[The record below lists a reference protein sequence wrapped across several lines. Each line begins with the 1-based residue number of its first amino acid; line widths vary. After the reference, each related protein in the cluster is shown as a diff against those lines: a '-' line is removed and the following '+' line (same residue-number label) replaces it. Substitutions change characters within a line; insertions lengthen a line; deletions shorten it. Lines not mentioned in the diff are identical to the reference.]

1 MDRLTAKIID
11 GLAVSNHIKNGLK
24 NEISELRTKDVIPCL
39 ATILIGSD
47 PPSLVYINNK
57 QKAAN
62 SIGIRTL
69 DYRLH
74 TTISQTE
81 LIRLIEKLNLDSA
94 VHGILIQLPLPDHL
108 DKYKVINMVDPKKDV
123 DGLTF
128 INSGLLL
135 NEKTNL
141 IPCTPL
147 GIMELFRFYE
157 IQLDGSNVLIINRS
171 NLVGKPLASLLLS
184 KNSTVTISH
193 SHTNNLK
200 FFSQNADIV
209 ITAVGNRDS
218 FILTPDMV
226 KNGATII
233 DVGTNRVDGKLC
245 GDVEFERVREKASY
259 ITPVPGGVG
268 PMTICMLLR
277 NTIEASKSQTV

>member
-24 NEISELRTKDVIPCL
+24 NEISELRTKAVIPCL

-81 LIRLIEKLNLDSA
+81 LIRLIEKLNLDYA

-108 DKYKVINMVDPKKDV
+108 DKHTVINMVDPKKDV

-135 NEKTNL
+135 NDKTNL

-157 IQLDGSNVLIINRS
+157 IQLDGANVLIINRS
-171 NLVGKPLASLLLS
+171 NLVRKPLASLLLS

-218 FILTPDMV
+218 FVLTPDMV

-277 NTIEASKSQTV
+277 NTIEASKSQTA

>member
-1 MDRLTAKIID
+1 MTAKIID
-11 GLAVSNHIKNGLK
+11 GLAVSNHVKDDLK
-24 NEISELRTKDVIPCL
+24 NEISGLATKGVIPCL
-39 ATILIGSD
+39 ATIIVGSD

-69 DYRLH
+69 DYRLDGV
-74 TTISQTE
+74 ISQKE
-81 LIRLIEKLNLDSA
+81 LITLIEKLNLDST

-108 DKYKVINMVDPKKDV
+108 DQYQIINKVDPKKDV
-123 DGLTF
+123 DGLTY

-135 NEKTNL
+135 NNKTNL

-147 GIMELFRFYE
+147 GIMELFSFYD
-157 IQLDGSNVLIINRS
+157 IQLDGAHSLIINRS
-171 NLVGKPLASLLLS
+171 NLVGKPLASLLLR

-193 SHTNNLK
+193 SHTKNLK
-200 FFSQNADIV
+200 LFSQNADII

-218 FILTPDMV
+218 FVLTPDMV
-226 KNGATII
+226 KYGSTII
-233 DVGTNRVDGKLC
+233 DVGTNRVNGKLC
-245 GDVEFERVREKASY
+245 GDVDFEKVKEKAGF

-277 NTIEASKSQTV
+277 NTVEASKTYVK

>member
-11 GLAVSNHIKNGLK
+11 GLAVSNHIKNDLK
-24 NEISELRTKDVIPCL
+24 NEISELRTKGVIPCL

-69 DYRLH
+69 DYRLD
-74 TTISQTE
+74 TAVSQTE
-81 LIRLIEKLNLDSA
+81 LIRLIEKLNLDSS
-94 VHGILIQLPLPDHL
+94 VHGILIQLPLPEHL
-108 DKYKVINMVDPKKDV
+108 DKYHVINMVDPMKDV
-123 DGLTF
+123 DGLTS

-135 NEKTNL
+135 NNKTNL

-147 GIMELFRFYE
+147 GIMELFRFYK
-157 IQLDGSNVLIINRS
+157 IQLDGANVLIINRS

-209 ITAVGNRDS
+209 ITAVGNRNS
-218 FILTPDMV
+218 FVLTPDMV
-226 KNGATII
+226 NNDAIII

-245 GDVEFERVREKASY
+245 GDVDFERVRKKASY

-277 NTIEASKSQTV
+277 NTVEASKSHTV

>member
-1 MDRLTAKIID
+1 MDILTSKIID
-11 GLAVSNHIKNGLK
+11 GLAVSNHVKENLR
-24 NEISELRTKDVIPCL
+24 NEISGLATKGVIPCL
-39 ATILIGSD
+39 ATIIVGSD

-62 SIGIRTL
+62 LIGIRTL
-69 DYRLH
+69 DYRLDGE
-74 TTISQTE
+74 ISQKE
-81 LIRLIEKLNLDSA
+81 LITLIEKLNLDST

-108 DKYKVINMVDPKKDV
+108 DQYQIINKVDPKKDV
-123 DGLTF
+123 DGLTY

-135 NEKTNL
+135 NNKTNL

-147 GIMELFRFYE
+147 GIMELFRFYD
-157 IQLDGSNVLIINRS
+157 IQLDGAHSLIINRS
-171 NLVGKPLASLLLS
+171 NLVGKPLASLLLR

-193 SHTNNLK
+193 SHTKNLK
-200 FFSQNADIV
+200 LFSQNADII

-218 FILTPDMV
+218 FVLTPDMV
-226 KNGATII
+226 KYGSTII
-233 DVGTNRVDGKLC
+233 DVGTNRVNGKLC
-245 GDVEFERVREKASY
+245 GDVDFEKVKEKAGF

-277 NTIEASKSQTV
+277 NTVEASKAYAK

>member
-11 GLAVSNHIKNGLK
+11 GLAVSNHIKNDLK
-24 NEISELRTKDVIPCL
+24 NEISELRTKGVIPCL

-47 PPSLVYINNK
+47 QPSLVYINNK

-69 DYRLH
+69 DYRLD
-74 TTISQTE
+74 TAVSQTE
-81 LIRLIEKLNLDSA
+81 LIRLIEKLNLDST
-94 VHGILIQLPLPDHL
+94 VHGILIQLPLPEHL
-108 DKYKVINMVDPKKDV
+108 DKYHVINMVDPMKDV
-123 DGLTF
+123 DGLTS

-135 NEKTNL
+135 NNKTNL

-157 IQLDGSNVLIINRS
+157 IQLDGTNVLIINRS

-218 FILTPDMV
+218 FVLTPDMV

-277 NTIEASKSQTV
+277 NTVEASKSQTV

>member
-24 NEISELRTKDVIPCL
+24 NEISELRNKAVTPCL

-108 DKYKVINMVDPKKDV
+108 DKHKVINMVDPKKDV

-135 NEKTNL
+135 NDKTNL

-157 IQLDGSNVLIINRS
+157 IQLDGTNVLIINRS

-218 FILTPDMV
+218 FVLTPDMV
-226 KNGATII
+226 KNGATIV

-277 NTIEASKSQTV
+277 NTVEASKSQTV

>member
-11 GLAVSNHIKNGLK
+11 GLAVSNDIKNALK
-24 NEISELRTKDVIPCL
+24 NEISELRTKAVIPCL

-135 NEKTNL
+135 NDKTNL

-157 IQLDGSNVLIINRS
+157 IQLDGTNVLIINRS

-218 FILTPDMV
+218 FVLTPDMV

-277 NTIEASKSQTV
+277 NTVEASKSQTV

>member
-1 MDRLTAKIID
+1 MDILTSKIID
-11 GLAVSNHIKNGLK
+11 GLAVSNHVKENLR
-24 NEISELRTKDVIPCL
+24 NEISGLATKGVIPCL
-39 ATILIGSD
+39 ATIIVGSD

-69 DYRLH
+69 DYRLDGV
-74 TTISQTE
+74 ISQKEMIT
-81 LIRLIEKLNLDSA
+81 LIEKLNLDPT

-108 DKYKVINMVDPKKDV
+108 DQYHIINKVDPKKDV
-123 DGLTF
+123 DGLTY

-135 NEKTNL
+135 NNKTNL

-147 GIMELFRFYE
+147 GIMELFRFYDV
-157 IQLDGSNVLIINRS
+157 QLDGAHSLIINRS
-171 NLVGKPLASLLLS
+171 NLVGKPLATLLLR

-193 SHTNNLK
+193 SHTKNLK
-200 FFSQNADIV
+200 LFSQNADII

-218 FILTPDMV
+218 FVLTSDLV
-226 KNGATII
+226 KYGSTII
-233 DVGTNRVDGKLC
+233 DVGTNRVNGKLC
-245 GDVEFERVREKASY
+245 GDVDFEKVKEKAGF

-277 NTIEASKSQTV
+277 NTVEASKAYAK

>member
-24 NEISELRTKDVIPCL
+24 NEISELRTKALIPCL

-94 VHGILIQLPLPDHL
+94 VHGILIQLPLPAHL

-135 NEKTNL
+135 NDKTNL

-157 IQLDGSNVLIINRS
+157 IQLDGTSVLIINRS

-209 ITAVGNRDS
+209 ITAVGNRNS
-218 FILTPDMV
+218 FVLTPDMV

-277 NTIEASKSQTV
+277 NTVEASKSQTV

>member
-11 GLAVSNHIKNGLK
+11 GLAVSNHIKNDLK
-24 NEISELRTKDVIPCL
+24 NEISELRTKGVIPCL

-47 PPSLVYINNK
+47 TPSLVYINNK

-69 DYRLH
+69 DYRLD
-74 TTISQTE
+74 TAVSQTE
-81 LIRLIEKLNLDSA
+81 LIRLIEKLNLDSS
-94 VHGILIQLPLPDHL
+94 VHGILIQLPLPEHL
-108 DKYKVINMVDPKKDV
+108 DKYHVINMVDPMKDV
-123 DGLTF
+123 DGLTS

-135 NEKTNL
+135 NNKANL

-147 GIMELFRFYE
+147 GIMELFHFYK
-157 IQLDGSNVLIINRS
+157 IQLDGANVLIINRS

-200 FFSQNADIV
+200 FFSQNADIF
-209 ITAVGNRDS
+209 ITAVGNRNS
-218 FILTPDMV
+218 FVLTPDMV
-226 KNGATII
+226 NNGAIII

-245 GDVEFERVREKASY
+245 GDVDFERVRKKASY

-277 NTIEASKSQTV
+277 NTVEASKPHTV

>member
-1 MDRLTAKIID
+1 
-11 GLAVSNHIKNGLK
+11 V
-24 NEISELRTKDVIPCL
+24 
-39 ATILIGSD
+39 
-47 PPSLVYINNK
+47 NNK

-69 DYRLH
+69 DYRFDGD
-74 TTISQTE
+74 ISQTD
-81 LIRLIEKLNLDSA
+81 LIRLIEKLNLDST
-94 VHGILIQLPLPDHL
+94 VHGILIQLPLPNHL
-108 DKYKVINMVDPKKDV
+108 DQYHVINMVDPKKDV
-123 DGLTF
+123 DGLTYT
-128 INSGLLL
+128 NSGLLL
-135 NEKTNL
+135 NNKTNL

-157 IQLDGSNVLIINRS
+157 IQLDGTNALIINRS

-193 SHTNNLK
+193 SHTKNLQ
-200 FFSQNADIV
+200 FFSQNADII

-218 FILTPDMV
+218 FVLTQDMV
-226 KNGATII
+226 RYGVTIV
-233 DVGTNRVDGKLC
+233 DVGTNRLNGKLC
-245 GDVEFERVREKASY
+245 GDVDYEMVKEKASY

-277 NTIEASKSQTV
+277 NTVEASKAYIK

>member
-11 GLAVSNHIKNGLK
+11 GLAVSNHIKNDLK
-24 NEISELRTKDVIPCL
+24 NEISELKTKGVIPCL

-69 DYRLH
+69 DYRLD
-74 TTISQTE
+74 TAVSQTE
-81 LIRLIEKLNLDSA
+81 LIRLIEKLNLDST
-94 VHGILIQLPLPDHL
+94 VHGILIQLPLPEHL
-108 DKYKVINMVDPKKDV
+108 DKYHVINMVDPMKDV
-123 DGLTF
+123 DGLTS

-135 NEKTNL
+135 NNKTNL

-147 GIMELFRFYE
+147 GIMELFHFYK
-157 IQLDGSNVLIINRS
+157 IQLDGANVLIINRS

-209 ITAVGNRDS
+209 ITAVGNRNS
-218 FILTPDMV
+218 FVLTPDMV
-226 KNGATII
+226 NNGAIII

-245 GDVEFERVREKASY
+245 GDVDFERVRKIASY

-277 NTIEASKSQTV
+277 NTVEASKSHTV

>member
-1 MDRLTAKIID
+1 MDILTAKIID
-11 GLAVSNHIKNGLK
+11 GLAVSNHVKDNLR
-24 NEISELRTKDVIPCL
+24 NEISQLASKGVIPCL
-39 ATILIGSD
+39 ATIIVGSD

-69 DYRLH
+69 DYRLDDGV
-74 TTISQTE
+74 SQNE
-81 LIRLIEKLNLDSA
+81 LITLIEKLNLDST

-108 DKYKVINMVDPKKDV
+108 DQYQIINKVDPKKDV
-123 DGLTF
+123 DGLTY

-135 NEKTNL
+135 YNKTNL

-147 GIMELFRFYE
+147 GIMELFRFYD
-157 IQLDGSNVLIINRS
+157 IQLDGAHSLIINRS
-171 NLVGKPLASLLLS
+171 NLVGKPLATLLLR

-193 SHTNNLK
+193 SHTKNLK
-200 FFSQNADIV
+200 LFSQNADVV

-218 FILTPDMV
+218 FVLTPDMV
-226 KNGATII
+226 KYGSTII
-233 DVGTNRVDGKLC
+233 DVGTNRVNGKLC
-245 GDVEFERVREKASY
+245 GDVDFEKVQEKAGF

-277 NTIEASKSQTV
+277 NTVEASKAYAK

>member
-1 MDRLTAKIID
+1 MTAKIID
-11 GLAVSNHIKNGLK
+11 GLAVSNYIKNDLK
-24 NEISELRTKDVIPCL
+24 NEISELRTRGVIPCL

-69 DYRLH
+69 DYRLD
-74 TTISQTE
+74 TAISQTE
-81 LIRLIEKLNLDSA
+81 LIRLIEKLNLDST
-94 VHGILIQLPLPDHL
+94 VHGILIQLPLPEHL
-108 DKYKVINMVDPKKDV
+108 DKYQVVNMVNPKKDV

-135 NEKTNL
+135 NNKTNL

-147 GIMELFRFYE
+147 GIMELFSFYK
-157 IQLDGSNVLIINRS
+157 IQLDGANVLIINRS
-171 NLVGKPLASLLLS
+171 NLVGKPLATLLLS
-184 KNSTVTISH
+184 RNSTVTISH

-218 FILTPDMV
+218 FFLTHDMV
-226 KNGATII
+226 KNGATVI

-245 GDVEFERVREKASY
+245 GDVDFERVREKASY

-277 NTIEASKSQTV
+277 NTVEASKSPTV

>member
-24 NEISELRTKDVIPCL
+24 NEISELRTKAVIPCL

-57 QKAAN
+57 QKAAK

-157 IQLDGSNVLIINRS
+157 IQLDGTNVLIINRS

-218 FILTPDMV
+218 FVLTPDMV

>member
-24 NEISELRTKDVIPCL
+24 NEISELRTKAVIPCL

-135 NEKTNL
+135 NDKTNL

-157 IQLDGSNVLIINRS
+157 IQLDGTNVLIINRS

-218 FILTPDMV
+218 FVLTPDMV

-277 NTIEASKSQTV
+277 NTVEASKSQTV

>member
-1 MDRLTAKIID
+1 
-11 GLAVSNHIKNGLK
+11 
-24 NEISELRTKDVIPCL
+24 
-39 ATILIGSD
+39 
-47 PPSLVYINNK
+47 LVYINNK

-218 FILTPDMV
+218 FVLTPDMV

-277 NTIEASKSQTV
+277 NTVEASKSQTV

>member
-24 NEISELRTKDVIPCL
+24 NEICELRAKAVIPCL

-81 LIRLIEKLNLDSA
+81 VIRLIEKLNLDSA

-135 NEKTNL
+135 NDKTNL

-147 GIMELFRFYE
+147 GIMELFRFYK
-157 IQLDGSNVLIINRS
+157 IQLDGTNVLIINRS

-218 FILTPDMV
+218 FVLTADMV

-233 DVGTNRVDGKLC
+233 DVGTNRLDGKLC

-277 NTIEASKSQTV
+277 NTVEASKSQTV

>member
-1 MDRLTAKIID
+1 MDILTAKIID
-11 GLAVSNHIKNGLK
+11 GLAVSNHVKENLR
-24 NEISELRTKDVIPCL
+24 NEISGLATKGVIPCL
-39 ATILIGSD
+39 ATIIVGSD

-69 DYRLH
+69 DYRLDGV
-74 TTISQTE
+74 ISQKEMIT
-81 LIRLIEKLNLDSA
+81 LIEKLNLDPT

-108 DKYKVINMVDPKKDV
+108 DQYHIINKVDPKKDV
-123 DGLTF
+123 DGLTY

-135 NEKTNL
+135 NNKTNL

-147 GIMELFRFYE
+147 GIMELFRFYDV
-157 IQLDGSNVLIINRS
+157 QLDGAHSLIINRS
-171 NLVGKPLASLLLS
+171 NLVGKPLATLLLR

-193 SHTNNLK
+193 SHTKNLK
-200 FFSQNADIV
+200 LFSQNADII

-218 FILTPDMV
+218 FVLTSDLV
-226 KNGATII
+226 KYGSTII
-233 DVGTNRVDGKLC
+233 DVGTNRVNGKLC
-245 GDVEFERVREKASY
+245 GDVDFEKVKEKAGL

-277 NTIEASKSQTV
+277 NTVEASKAYAK

>member
-1 MDRLTAKIID
+1 
-11 GLAVSNHIKNGLK
+11 
-24 NEISELRTKDVIPCL
+24 
-39 ATILIGSD
+39 
-47 PPSLVYINNK
+47 
-57 QKAAN
+57 
-62 SIGIRTL
+62 
-69 DYRLH
+69 
-74 TTISQTE
+74 
-81 LIRLIEKLNLDSA
+81 LIRLIEKLNLDST

-108 DKYKVINMVDPKKDV
+108 DKYQVINIVDPKKDV

-135 NEKTNL
+135 NGKTNL

-147 GIMELFRFYE
+147 GIMELFRFYK
-157 IQLDGSNVLIINRS
+157 IQLDGTNVLIINRS

-218 FILTPDMV
+218 FVLTHDMV

-277 NTIEASKSQTV
+277 NTVEASKLQTV

>member
-1 MDRLTAKIID
+1 VDILTAKIID
-11 GLAVSNHIKNGLK
+11 GLAVSNHIKNNLK
-24 NEISELRTKDVIPCL
+24 NEISGLETKSVIPCL
-39 ATILIGSD
+39 ATILVGSN

-69 DYRLH
+69 DYRLDGD
-74 TTISQTE
+74 ISQTE
-81 LIRLIEKLNLDSA
+81 LIRLIEKLNLDST

-108 DKYKVINMVDPKKDV
+108 DQYQVINMVDPKKDV
-123 DGLTF
+123 DGLTYV
-128 INSGLLL
+128 NSGLLF
-135 NEKTNL
+135 NNKTNL

-147 GIMELFRFYE
+147 GIMELLRFYE
-157 IQLDGSNVLIINRS
+157 IQLDGTNALIINRS
-171 NLVGKPLASLLLS
+171 NLVGKPLASLLLR

-193 SHTNNLK
+193 SHTKNLIL
-200 FFSQNADIV
+200 FSQNADII

-218 FILTPDMV
+218 FVLTHDMV
-226 KNGATII
+226 KYGATII
-233 DVGTNRVDGKLC
+233 DVGTNRVNGKLC
-245 GDVEFERVREKASY
+245 GDVDFEMVKEKAGY

-277 NTIEASKSQTV
+277 NTVEASKAYAK

>member
-11 GLAVSNHIKNGLK
+11 GLAVSNHIKNVLK
-24 NEISELRTKDVIPCL
+24 NEISELRTKGVIPCL

-69 DYRLH
+69 DYRLD
-74 TTISQTE
+74 TAVSQTE
-81 LIRLIEKLNLDSA
+81 LIRLIEKLNLDSS
-94 VHGILIQLPLPDHL
+94 VHGILIQLPLPEHL
-108 DKYKVINMVDPKKDV
+108 DKYHVINMVDPMKDV
-123 DGLTF
+123 DGLTS

-135 NEKTNL
+135 NNKTNL

-147 GIMELFRFYE
+147 GIMELFHFYK
-157 IQLDGSNVLIINRS
+157 IQLDGANVLIINRS

-209 ITAVGNRDS
+209 ITAVGNRNS
-218 FILTPDMV
+218 FVLTPDMV
-226 KNGATII
+226 NNGAIII

-245 GDVEFERVREKASY
+245 GDVDFERVRKKASY

-277 NTIEASKSQTV
+277 NTVEASKSHTV

>member
-94 VHGILIQLPLPDHL
+94 VHGILIQLPLPGHL

-135 NEKTNL
+135 NDKTNL

-157 IQLDGSNVLIINRS
+157 IQLDGTNVLIINRS

-218 FILTPDMV
+218 FVLTPDMV

-277 NTIEASKSQTV
+277 NTVEASKSQTV

>member
-1 MDRLTAKIID
+1 MERLTAKIID
-11 GLAVSNHIKNGLK
+11 GLAVSNHIKNDLK
-24 NEISELRTKDVIPCL
+24 NEISELRNKGVIPCL

-69 DYRLH
+69 DYRLD
-74 TTISQTE
+74 TAVSQTE
-81 LIRLIEKLNLDSA
+81 LIRLIEKLNLDST
-94 VHGILIQLPLPDHL
+94 VHGILIQLPLPEHL
-108 DKYKVINMVDPKKDV
+108 DKYHVINMVDPMKDV
-123 DGLTF
+123 DGLTS

-135 NEKTNL
+135 NNKTNL

-147 GIMELFRFYE
+147 GIMELFHFYK
-157 IQLDGSNVLIINRS
+157 IQLDGANVLIINRS
-171 NLVGKPLASLLLS
+171 NLVGKPLASLLLG

-209 ITAVGNRDS
+209 ITAVGNRNS
-218 FILTPDMV
+218 FVLTPDMV
-226 KNGATII
+226 NNGAIII

-245 GDVEFERVREKASY
+245 GDVDFERIREKASY

-277 NTIEASKSQTV
+277 NTVEASKSHTV

>member
-11 GLAVSNHIKNGLK
+11 GLAVSNHIKNDLK
-24 NEISELRTKDVIPCL
+24 NEISELRTKGVIPCL

-69 DYRLH
+69 DYRLD
-74 TTISQTE
+74 TAVSQTE
-81 LIRLIEKLNLDSA
+81 LIRLIEKLNLDST
-94 VHGILIQLPLPDHL
+94 VHGILIQLPLPEHL
-108 DKYKVINMVDPKKDV
+108 DKYHVINMVDPMKDV
-123 DGLTF
+123 DGLTS

-135 NEKTNL
+135 NNKTNL

-147 GIMELFRFYE
+147 GIMELFRFYK
-157 IQLDGSNVLIINRS
+157 IQLDGANVLIINRS

-209 ITAVGNRDS
+209 ITAVGNRNS
-218 FILTPDMV
+218 FVLTPDMV
-226 KNGATII
+226 NNDAIII

-245 GDVEFERVREKASY
+245 GDVDFERVREKASY

-277 NTIEASKSQTV
+277 NTVEASKSHTV

>member
-24 NEISELRTKDVIPCL
+24 NEISELRTKAVIPCL

-81 LIRLIEKLNLDSA
+81 LIRLIEKLNLDYA

-108 DKYKVINMVDPKKDV
+108 DKHTVINMVDPKKDV

-135 NEKTNL
+135 NDKTNL

-157 IQLDGSNVLIINRS
+157 IQLDGANVLIINRS

-218 FILTPDMV
+218 FVLTPDMV

-245 GDVEFERVREKASY
+245 GDVEFETVREKASY

>member
-24 NEISELRTKDVIPCL
+24 NEISELRTKAVIPCL

-57 QKAAN
+57 QKAAK

-81 LIRLIEKLNLDSA
+81 LIRLIEKLNLDST

-108 DKYKVINMVDPKKDV
+108 DKHKVINMVDPKKDV

-135 NEKTNL
+135 NDKTNL

-218 FILTPDMV
+218 FVLTPDMV

-233 DVGTNRVDGKLC
+233 DVGTNRVDGTLC

-277 NTIEASKSQTV
+277 NTVEASKSQTV

>member
-1 MDRLTAKIID
+1 MNRLTAKIID
-11 GLAVSNHIKNGLK
+11 GLAVSNHLKNNLK
-24 NEISELRTKDVIPCL
+24 NEIYDLEAKGVIPCL
-39 ATILIGSD
+39 ATILVGSD
-47 PPSLVYINNK
+47 PPSLVYIKNK

-69 DYRLH
+69 DYRLD
-74 TTISQTE
+74 INIKQTE

-108 DKYKVINMVDPKKDV
+108 DKYHVINMVDPKKDV

-135 NEKTNL
+135 NNKTNL

-157 IQLDGSNVLIINRS
+157 IQLDGANALIINRS
-171 NLVGKPLASLLLS
+171 NLVGKPLASLLLRE
-184 KNSTVTISH
+184 NSTVTISH
-193 SHTNNLK
+193 SHTHNLK
-200 FFSQNADIV
+200 FFSQNADII

-218 FILTPDMV
+218 FVLTHDMV
-226 KNGATII
+226 NNGATII

-245 GDVEFERVREKASY
+245 GDVDFERVSKKARY

-277 NTIEASKSQTV
+277 NTVEASKTYAE